1 MRSAEAGTVGLEKRI
16 ESADKV
22 SGSINSLIS
31 LRKHIESSKGETR
44 DETRAVALQCYGD
57 ALIEM
62 GKSSERALPG
72 VSPGMREQLIALS
85 HSLCPDASP
94 IVLAGTRD
102 KVTLE
107 LQQWGENAAQYFKNK
122 TNEVRDLLLVV
133 ARTAEAV
140 GQRDAR
146 YASEFGSFSAQL
158 QDIAHLEDLSV
169 VRRSLV
175 ESAMALT
182 SCVTKMT
189 EEGRAAIS
197 VLESEVQTYRS
208 RLEESERRASADS
221 LTGLMNRGAVET
233 GLQQRAARGR
243 PFCVFLLDLNGFKTV
258 NDTHGHAAGD
268 DLLRQFSEE
277 LRAQFRPLDLVGRW
291 GGDEFIT
298 VVDSPLDQALS
309 ALERLDRW
317 VFGEYRVKT
326 ANGMQKI
333 GMAAAVGVAEWN
345 GSETPMELVARA
357 DAHMY
362 REKAARGSQRNGTVR
377 N

>member
-1 MRSAEAGTVGLEKRI
+1 M
-16 ESADKV
+16 
-22 SGSINSLIS
+22 IS

-85 HSLCPDASP
+85 HSLCPEASP

-182 SCVTKMT
+182 S
-189 EEGRAAIS
+189 
-197 VLESEVQTYRS
+197 
-208 RLEESERRASADS
+208 
-221 LTGLMNRGAVET
+221 
-233 GLQQRAARGR
+233 
-243 PFCVFLLDLNGFKTV
+243 
-258 NDTHGHAAGD
+258 
-268 DLLRQFSEE
+268 
-277 LRAQFRPLDLVGRW
+277 
-291 GGDEFIT
+291 
-298 VVDSPLDQALS
+298 
-309 ALERLDRW
+309 
-317 VFGEYRVKT
+317 
-326 ANGMQKI
+326 
-333 GMAAAVGVAEWN
+333 
-345 GSETPMELVARA
+345 
-357 DAHMY
+357 
-362 REKAARGSQRNGTVR
+362 
-377 N
+377 